1 MPANLTPLVADL
13 NSDNRA
19 HRVRA
24 AEEFSR
30 LGSEAAPAAVALV
43 EACGDE
49 SEEVR
54 EYVMA
59 ALEELGPPGREAIE
73 PLVALLP
80 HPTAD
85 TGYWAATLLGR
96 LERHAAPAVPA
107 LVATS
112 PSMVPNT
119 HRCGNGRRGPWGKS
133 GHRQLRPSNPSHG
146 PQLPVIRGLPGWH
159 NGLSSKSAANARS
172 PACPD

>member
-107 LVATS
+107 LVAAL
-112 PSMVPNT
+112 
-119 HRCGNGRRGPWGKS
+119 NGAEHASVRQRAAWALGQIGP
-133 GHRQLRPSNPSHG
+133 
-146 PQLPVIRGLPGWH
+146 
-159 NGLSSKSAANARS
+159 SAAPAVESLTRAATARD
-172 PACPD
+172 PRLARLAQRAIKQIGG